1 MALNGMTSLYI
12 STSSP
17 VLPLRGL
24 ELQAHTAAFEEEGG
38 RRDSSVASAQTTAS
52 FLLGPEA
59 LCVGEPPAPAPGG
72 NEQLSCWGF
81 RENRA
86 IREGLYL

>member
-1 MALNGMTSLYI
+1 MNLKLPGVITQYLQCKIILLRLACMALNGMTSLYI

-24 ELQAHTAAFEEEGG
+24 ELQAHRAAFEEEGG
-38 RRDSSVASAQTTAS
+38 RRDSSVASTQTTVS

-59 LCVGEPPAPAPGG
+59 
-72 NEQLSCWGF
+72 
-81 RENRA
+81 
-86 IREGLYL
+86 